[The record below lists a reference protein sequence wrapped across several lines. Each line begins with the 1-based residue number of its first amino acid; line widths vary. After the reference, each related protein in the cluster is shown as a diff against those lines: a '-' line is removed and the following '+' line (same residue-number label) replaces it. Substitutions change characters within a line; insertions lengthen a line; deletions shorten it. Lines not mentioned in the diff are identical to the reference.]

1 MIRHLQATLDDPMTV
16 ARFRV
21 SPQDFSRKRCL
32 SFALVV
38 LLMLRGH
45 KQALQNTLNKLFLA
59 LDKVRAVPTASAL
72 CQARRKINPALFLHL
87 QQQIIAQFYALPER
101 DIAENMADETEFAWG
116 VEVWHGHRILGVD
129 GTRWNIPDTL
139 ANRTHFGCSTNQHP
153 TFSCAQAQGS
163 ILYDVLNDI
172 GLNAVLE
179 PIQSEKS
186 LLFAH
191 HLPHTRPGD
200 VIVMD
205 RLYCDFSVLAFWSGH
220 GREFVVRAPRTSFR
234 AVRAFWSSSAR
245 EAVVTLTVT
254 PDQKKWVSEQQL
266 PQQVRVRLIKLTL
279 PGGDEEVLV
288 TSLCDAKGYPAQALC
303 QVYAWRWRLESYIDR
318 LKNIF
323 EVERLGSLHPHHLA
337 QDFFGIVF
345 LATLESVLVRPAQES
360 LLQRSQRSGGRY
372 QWQVNRSV
380 SYSALVEQTLVL
392 LSDSKKSPQK
402 VLSDL
407 QRLFQT
413 NPVPRREGRHFP
425 RQRSSLSQKLR
436 HHRYAKRALT

>member
-1 MIRHLQATLDDPMTV
+1 M
-16 ARFRV
+16 
-21 SPQDFSRKRCL
+21 
-32 SFALVV
+32 
-38 LLMLRGH
+38 LLILRGH
-45 KQALQNTLNKLFLA
+45 KQALQNTLNKLFVA
-59 LDKVRAVPTASAL
+59 LDKVHAVPTASAL
-72 CQARRKINPALFLHL
+72 CQARHKIHPELFLHL
-87 QQQIIAQFYALPER
+87 QQQIVEQFYALPEHNIDQSR
-101 DIAENMADETEFAWG
+101 ESTDEGGRG
-116 VEVWHGHRILGVD
+116 VELWQGHRVLGVD

-139 ANRTHFGCSTNQHP
+139 ANRTRFGCSTNQHP

-163 ILYDVLNDI
+163 LLYDVLNDI

-205 RLYCDFSVLAFWSGH
+205 RGYCDFSVLSFWSGH

-234 AVRAFWSSSAR
+234 AVRAFWEGEAR
-245 EAVVTLTVT
+245 EAFVTLTVT
-254 PDQKKWVSEQQL
+254 PGQKKWVSEQQL
-266 PQQVRVRLIKLTL
+266 PTRVRVRLLKLTL
-279 PGGDEEVLV
+279 PNGDEEVLV
-288 TSLCDAKGYPAQALC
+288 TSLLDAKRYPAQALC

-323 EVERLGSLHPHHLA
+323 EVERLGSVHPQHLA
-337 QDFFGIVF
+337 QDFYGIVF
-345 LATLESVLVRPAQES
+345 LTTLESVLVRPAQDS
-360 LLQRSQRSGGRY
+360 LLRRSQHSGARY
-372 QWQVNRSV
+372 ELQVNRSV

-392 LSDSKKSPQK
+392 LADSKKSPQK

-407 QRLFQT
+407 HHLFQT
-413 NPVPRREGRHFP
+413 NPVPKRGGRHSP

-436 HHRYAKRALT
+436 HYRYAKRALT